1 MDYYTNPPYYLTAYG
16 LAVKYGYQGTEQEFV
31 DELMNGAAH
40 AAEAASVSAAEAL
53 AKAQLAE
60 TAAGY
65 AAESAAGALESAA
78 AAASSASA
86 ASASAED
93 AADYAGRIADPVG
106 GLVTG
111 WLEENVDPETGY
123 VIDGSL
129 TVSGAAADALKTGA
143 VRDVTN
149 TLLSGGNVGP
159 AVSVTWSQGGISSSS
174 GSTANNDAR
183 IRTSIIRGTAA
194 ALSIISVHRVDV
206 LVYAY
211 RYSINSSHYVG
222 AVTTDFVPCPADKR
236 ILIPL
241 DKGLAY
247 CVVARYPDDA
257 DILPAEGSGITIQK
271 FAMARADSSAAAALL
286 GGDKTLTGFDFSWTS
301 GTLSEASGSEN
312 TSERVMRTDFL
323 RIVPGSVL
331 KFVGEGG
338 SSRVAFAYYY
348 DEAKSYIKRVDIV
361 GGDSALVPN
370 NAAYVRLTYGYTT
383 ASGETLNDGFAEM
396 PKYKISINEDRTQFI
411 LDVLGY
417 LPTTVVKG
425 YIRPSGVIAESTG
438 VSSYPVFELP
448 VGRTVK
454 VKIWGPWKYSVMQGD
469 AANNLKKTH
478 RLVTQSEIEVEHPF
492 VGFTFYKY
500 DENGDP
506 VDADPD
512 DFKNEVVLFLGDR
525 ATDSAQLTHD
535 VPENIG
541 VLNVINRAYQ
551 MAKLTYTA
559 AADLPTQVN
568 TERYP
573 GYVPAGEKV
582 TGVMYSSVRSEGL
595 YVPQLYL
602 PEDGARA
609 ALQRPD
615 LLRRGLLVYGGV
627 VLRHRRRG
635 PHDDLLRR
643 LSGHG
648 DHRESEPLR
657 AEARRHAELRRE
669 PYCHCDGHRAG
680 LAWADLHDRG
690 NGPGQL
696 QLAPD
701 DPQPEAVPG
710 EHPVAVFRQPVR
722 GVSLS
727 LHLQGA
733 LHAEPVGQPRRRGRG
748 ACVQRVPV
756 APPGRGR
763 QLEAWRNRG
772 DRRHG
777 RRGVYAGGAGEV
789 RRRGRGMGRRG
800 HAIHSGGTAAE
811 LRFSGRRELPCVS
824 DGRDGELRPGVLRCD
839 VGQRVLRG
847 ERGSGRGVLRVG
859 YGDRGERELL
869 RRRSRFL
876 RLPGRQLVLCAER
889 RGDRGRGGCD
899 PPRRRDVPHESRV
912 QDAVRPVFQRSDVCD
927 DSVKEGENMSA
938 EAVIA
943 VARGELGYTE
953 YPPGSNLTKYWLDY
967 GAAMQGQPWCVAFL
981 WWCFEEAGERMAFFG
996 GGKTASCSVLL
1007 RWYREQGLTVLVD
1020 QVQPGDIVLLNFYGG
1035 TEPEHCGLVT
1045 DVSYWSDG
1053 HRAVYTI
1060 EGNTTLGGEG
1070 SQDNGGCVAGKLRY
1084 EYQIVAV
1091 CRPQY
1096 KADAGAIPQGPAA
1109 EAPPEKEPVDDITGH
1124 WAEDSIRRCIERG
1137 LMQGYPDGSFQPD
1150 KPVTRA
1156 ELATVL
1162 RRLEGG

>member
-60 TAAGY
+60 TAAGS

-595 YVPQLYL
+595 YVPQCVSLQTYMTAL
-602 PEDGARA
+602 LNPNSYIYQKTEPEPHYNALTYYGAVCSSMVAWCYGIDDVVPTTISFADYPGMEIIENQSPYGLKLGDMLNYAGSHIAIVTDIVR
-609 ALQRPD
+609 D
-615 LLRRGLLVYGGV
+615 WRGRISTIEVTDQVNYSSHPMT
-627 VLRHRRRG
+627 RS
-635 PHDDLLRR
+635 RR
-643 LSGHG
+643 LSP
-648 DHRESEPLR
+648 ESIQSQYFDSRYVAYRYHYIYKVPYTPSPWVNLDDEAGEPVYSAFLSPR
-657 AEARRHAELRRE
+657 RGEDANWRLGETVEIDVMDAAEYTQAVLEKYDAAGEEWDAVDTRSI
-669 PYCHCDGHRAG
+669 PAG
-680 LAWADLHDRG
+680 LLLSYASLDAG
-690 NGPGQL
+690 NYRAYLTDGTESC
-696 QLAPD
+696 
-701 DPQPEAVPG
+701 DPVYFDVMSVSVSYAASEGA
-710 EHPVAVFRQPVR
+710 VAVSFASDMGTAASVSFCVADPGSSDYR
-722 GVSLS
+722 GVSSFYVLS
-727 LHLQGA
+727 D
-733 LHAEPVGQPRRRGRG
+733 AEI
-748 ACVQRVPV
+748 
-756 APPGRGR
+756 
-763 QLEAWRNRG
+763 EA
-772 DRRHG
+772 
-777 RRGVYAGGAGEV
+777 
-789 RRRGRGMGRRG
+789 
-800 HAIHSGGTAAE
+800 
-811 LRFSGRRELPCVS
+811 
-824 DGRDGELRPGVLRCD
+824 
-839 VGQRVLRG
+839 
-847 ERGSGRGVLRVG
+847 
-859 YGDRGERELL
+859 
-869 RRRSRFL
+869 
-876 RLPGRQLVLCAER
+876 
-889 RGDRGRGGCD
+889 
-899 PPRRRDVPHESRV
+899 
-912 QDAVRPVFQRSDVCD
+912 
-927 DSVKEGENMSA
+927 
-938 EAVIA
+938 
-943 VARGELGYTE
+943 
-953 YPPGSNLTKYWLDY
+953 
-967 GAAMQGQPWCVAFL
+967 GAA
-981 WWCFEEAGERMAFFG
+981 
-996 GGKTASCSVLL
+996 
-1007 RWYREQGLTVLVD
+1007 
-1020 QVQPGDIVLLNFYGG
+1020 
-1035 TEPEHCGLVT
+1035 
-1045 DVSYWSDG
+1045 
-1053 HRAVYTI
+1053 
-1060 EGNTTLGGEG
+1060 
-1070 SQDNGGCVAGKLRY
+1070 
-1084 EYQIVAV
+1084 
-1091 CRPQY
+1091 
-1096 KADAGAIPQGPAA
+1096 AIPHAA
-1109 EAPPEKEPVDDITGH
+1109 GTFLMKVEFKT
-1124 WAEDSIRRCIERG
+1124 RFG
-1137 LMQGYPDGSFQPD
+1137 LYSSDLTS
-1150 KPVTRA
+1150 VTIP
-1156 ELATVL
+1156 
-1162 RRLEGG
+1162 